1 MIRNYSFNVLSTN
14 FIYAIHRLMFTRFS
28 ELTSLTRRVSS
39 TLISA
44 HVLQSTENITTKP
57 AVDFN
62 YSNPLLTLIILTVML
77 LNPNTRNNSGIV
89 EMTNQILLLQ
99 HLRLN
104 SAQSE
109 LCTNELIFYLCGV
122 CRWRFISGLVTPHD

>member
-1 MIRNYSFNVLSTN
+1 
-14 FIYAIHRLMFTRFS
+14 MFTRFS

-122 CRWRFISGLVTPHD
+122 CR